1 MSSAP
6 RAPKM
11 ANAWLCPMRP
21 NTAPFWNNLG
31 FERQLQPCSISE
43 TCENFAPTYQC
54 WLHSG
59 HHQLGRV
66 HLGVGAYG
74 SQIGV
79 HMCGE
84 RPAAVIPTHAAG
96 NNFWAL
102 RSLSSSST
110 VINWPVRELFPSCQ
124 DLLCINQVFRGELD
138 KCRDDANNFYELM
151 IWLGTRLAQAILP
164 GQFFLETG
172 QKNPWSGPPLTM
184 QQDDKHCVFARRFL
198 R

>member
-1 MSSAP
+1 
-6 RAPKM
+6 M
-11 ANAWLCPMRP
+11 ALLHAP
-21 NTAPFWNNLG
+21 NTAPFWNNRG

-66 HLGVGAYG
+66 HDGVGAYG

-79 HMCGE
+79 HKCGE
-84 RPAAVIPTHAAG
+84 RPVVVIPRHAAG

-124 DLLCINQVFRGELD
+124 ESGAPMHQPSFSRRTRQVQGRCKQLLRANDLVGDPTHPGYTSR
-138 KCRDDANNFYELM
+138 
-151 IWLGTRLAQAILP
+151 TILS
-164 GQFFLETG
+164 GNRSE
-172 QKNPWSGPPLTM
+172 KKPWSGAPLTM